1 MSNMESDA
9 EYFTR
14 RSVEAKAAALAAA
27 SREARKA
34 HLEMAERY
42 SDLARAI
49 MSSNAAWGSLADVA
63 A

>member
-1 MSNMESDA
+1 MESDA
-9 EYFTR
+9 EYFAR

-27 SREARKA
+27 SPEARKA

-49 MSSNAAWGSLADVA
+49 TSSNAAWGSLADA
-63 A
+63 AA